1 MKNDKLF
8 ISIKLQIVVTVNDTL
23 ENSVF
28 FSWNMKI
35 QMQLQKRKAS

>member
-8 ISIKLQIVVTVNDTL
+8 ISIKVQIVVTVNDTL

-35 QMQLQKRKAS
+35 QMQL

>member
-8 ISIKLQIVVTVNDTL
+8 ISIKLQIVVPVNDTL

-35 QMQLQKRKAS
+35 QMQL